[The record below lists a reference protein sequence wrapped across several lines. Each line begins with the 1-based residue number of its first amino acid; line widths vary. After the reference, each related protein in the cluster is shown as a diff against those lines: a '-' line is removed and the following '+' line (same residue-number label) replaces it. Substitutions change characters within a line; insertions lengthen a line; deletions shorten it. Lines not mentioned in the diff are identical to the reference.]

1 MVNTKE
7 LAEQFLGALVARDA
21 AGVEALLSDDA
32 ALRVGGWRGSESYRP
47 RARVLARLQVEWA
60 GWPDPRL
67 EVFTVLGD
75 ETRVAVEFRI
85 QVTVQD
91 RYVEHNRAVFLTV
104 AGDRITLI
112 DLYCPEP
119 MPSAHRKGWIAPATL
134 SETEIQRALVE
145 MRSRFDLREW
155 MPPLLNSQF
164 SLRGGHGGSGD
175 AHPGSNG
182 AGGAHWTAEEADARI
197 EEMIA
202 YHRERGI
209 GFTWYVAPDNTPADL
224 RERLERHGLVLA
236 GDQATMARVGLDNL
250 DDIPIN
256 PDVTVEVLDG
266 TDLAAI
272 EAGLQITARCF
283 NWTSE
288 QLDQWRVGTVE
299 RLQNPAMREED
310 IAYLARLN
318 GTPVAQAVLQ
328 LRAGIAYLGG
338 AATLP
343 EYRGRRIYSTLLRR
357 RLEDARARGYHIAA
371 IDAEPMSRR
380 VVSRYGFKEY
390 ARTYVYGWM
399 PVMDLDVIRSL
410 VPDE

>member
-1 MVNTKE
+1 
-7 LAEQFLGALVARDA
+7 
-21 AGVEALLSDDA
+21 
-32 ALRVGGWRGSESYRP
+32 
-47 RARVLARLQVEWA
+47 
-60 GWPDPRL
+60 
-67 EVFTVLGD
+67 
-75 ETRVAVEFRI
+75 
-85 QVTVQD
+85 
-91 RYVEHNRAVFLTV
+91 
-104 AGDRITLI
+104 
-112 DLYCPEP
+112 
-119 MPSAHRKGWIAPATL
+119 
-134 SETEIQRALVE
+134 
-145 MRSRFDLREW
+145 
-155 MPPLLNSQF
+155 
-164 SLRGGHGGSGD
+164 
-175 AHPGSNG
+175 
-182 AGGAHWTAEEADARI
+182 
-197 EEMIA
+197 MIA
-202 YHRERGI
+202 YHRDRDI

-236 GDQATMARVGLDNL
+236 GDQATMARVGHDNL

-266 TDLAAI
+266 SDLAAI

-380 VVSRYGFKEY
+380 VVARYGFKEY